1 MIKPG
6 FNLWLVG
13 TSLGPH
19 YAYGKATTAVSVRRR
34 SALLQRLPSLLN
46 EVMAG

>member
-13 TSLGPH
+13 TSLGH
-19 YAYGKATTAVSVRRR
+19 YAYGKATTAVSVRHR

-46 EVMAG
+46 DVMAE